1 MQVSETLKELYRSD
15 SIDKNMIAEF
25 CRPGQ
30 TEPFLAVYDG
40 SRFIDM
46 SLEEAL
52 CSDDNIEWGS
62 CEASQIKHHRTER
75 CRNKRQ
81 RDDLIPDVGRSLSG
95 YGSVPR

>member
-25 CRPGQ
+25 CRTGQ

-46 SLEEAL
+46 SLEESL

-62 CEASQIKHHRTER
+62 CEASQIKLTIIGLNGTGIKGSEMTLY
-75 CRNKRQ
+75 Q
-81 RDDLIPDVGRSLSG
+81 TLDGVFPATDL
-95 YGSVPR
+95 